1 MAEPDSQPELKDAP
15 GTRTS
20 AGADPVVLADRIR
33 DLVDERRRLLRQRRV
48 HLILLGLAVSLPV
61 HMALMI
67 WLWSSHREM
76 PAGVAPA
83 AVVLDLSILPDE
95 ALQDM
100 LEPSESEDLLTPEL
114 ATDAGAESLALER
127 ELNAEV
133 PDFEL
138 DASGGGLEAVVS
150 GSGEGLGTGLGSGLG
165 AGASFFG
172 IQSTGNRFAYI
183 VDISGSMGQ
192 DDKMPAAMEELKR
205 SLKSLPDYAAF
216 AVVLYSSDP
225 VVPVFQKGWLR
236 ASRSNLSRIS
246 AWIDGLQPGGGTFP
260 LPAFDLVF
268 RQDVRPDVIFFLTD
282 GLIPRETPAAVR
294 ALNESGS
301 GRVAVINCIA
311 FGSGAGQEPM
321 RQIAA
326 ESDGMF
332 RFVPTGVFP

>member
-1 MAEPDSQPELKDAP
+1 MAEPDSQPDLQ
-15 GTRTS
+15 S
-20 AGADPVVLADRIR
+20 ASGPSSSADADPVILADRIR
-33 DLVDERRRLLRQRRV
+33 DLVDDRRRLLRQRRV
-48 HLILLGLAVSLPV
+48 HLLLLGLAISLPV
-61 HMALMI
+61 HMAIMI

-83 AVVLDLSILPDE
+83 TVMLDLSILPDE
-95 ALQDM
+95 TLQDM
-100 LEPSESEDLLTPEL
+100 LEPSETEDLLTPEL

-138 DASGGGLEAVVS
+138 DASGGGLETVVS
-150 GSGEGLGTGLGSGLG
+150 GSGAGLGTGLGSGLG

-192 DDKMPAAMEELKR
+192 DDKMPAAMAELKR

-216 AVVLYSSDP
+216 AVILYSSEP
-225 VVPVFQKGWLR
+225 VVPPFQNGWLR
-236 ASRSNLSRIS
+236 ASRGNLSRIS

-260 LPAFDLVF
+260 LPAFDLAF
-268 RQDVRPDVIFFLTD
+268 RQDVRPDVVFFLTD
-282 GLIPRETPAAVR
+282 GLIPKVTPSAVR
-294 ALNESGS
+294 ELNESGS

-326 ESDGMF
+326 ESDGIF

>member
-1 MAEPDSQPELKDAP
+1 MAEPDSQPDLQ
-15 GTRTS
+15 S
-20 AGADPVVLADRIR
+20 ASGPSSSADADPVILADRIR
-33 DLVDERRRLLRQRRV
+33 DLVDDRRRLLRQRRV
-48 HLILLGLAVSLPV
+48 HLLLLGLAISIPV
-61 HMALMI
+61 HMAIMI

-83 AVVLDLSILPDE
+83 TVMLDLSILPDE
-95 ALQDM
+95 TLQDM
-100 LEPSESEDLLTPEL
+100 LEPSETEDLLTPEL

-138 DASGGGLEAVVS
+138 DASGGGLETVVS

-192 DDKMPAAMEELKR
+192 DDKMPAAMAELKR

-216 AVVLYSSDP
+216 AVILYSSEP
-225 VVPVFQKGWLR
+225 VVPPFQNGWLR
-236 ASRSNLSRIS
+236 ASRGNLSRIS

-260 LPAFDLVF
+260 LPAFDLAF
-268 RQDVRPDVIFFLTD
+268 RQDVRPDVVFFLTD
-282 GLIPRETPAAVR
+282 GLIPKVTPSAVR
-294 ALNESGS
+294 ELNESGS

-326 ESDGMF
+326 ESDGVF

>member
-1 MAEPDSQPELKDAP
+1 MAEPDSQPDLQ
-15 GTRTS
+15 S
-20 AGADPVVLADRIR
+20 ASGPSSSADADPVILADRIR
-33 DLVDERRRLLRQRRV
+33 DLVDDRRRLLRQRRV
-48 HLILLGLAVSLPV
+48 HLLLLGLAISIPV
-61 HMALMI
+61 HMAIMI

-83 AVVLDLSILPDE
+83 TVMLDLSILPDE
-95 ALQDM
+95 TLQDM
-100 LEPSESEDLLTPEL
+100 LEPSETEDLLTPEL

-138 DASGGGLEAVVS
+138 DASGGGLETVVS

-192 DDKMPAAMEELKR
+192 DDKMPAAMAELKR

-216 AVVLYSSDP
+216 AVILYSSDP
-225 VVPVFQKGWLR
+225 VVPPFQNGWLR
-236 ASRSNLSRIS
+236 ASRGNLSRIS

-260 LPAFDLVF
+260 LPAFDLAF
-268 RQDVRPDVIFFLTD
+268 RQDVRPDVVFFLTD
-282 GLIPRETPAAVR
+282 GLIPKVTPSAVR
-294 ALNESGS
+294 ELNESGS

-326 ESDGMF
+326 ESDGVF

>member
-1 MAEPDSQPELKDAP
+1 
-15 GTRTS
+15 
-20 AGADPVVLADRIR
+20 
-33 DLVDERRRLLRQRRV
+33 
-48 HLILLGLAVSLPV
+48 
-61 HMALMI
+61 
-67 WLWSSHREM
+67 
-76 PAGVAPA
+76 
-83 AVVLDLSILPDE
+83 
-95 ALQDM
+95 
-100 LEPSESEDLLTPEL
+100 
-114 ATDAGAESLALER
+114 
-127 ELNAEV
+127 
-133 PDFEL
+133 
-138 DASGGGLEAVVS
+138 
-150 GSGEGLGTGLGSGLG
+150 
-165 AGASFFG
+165 
-172 IQSTGNRFAYI
+172 
-183 VDISGSMGQ
+183 
-192 DDKMPAAMEELKR
+192 MPAAMEELKR

>member
-1 MAEPDSQPELKDAP
+1 MAEPDSQPDLKNAP
-15 GTRTS
+15 GPSSS
-20 AGADPVVLADRIR
+20 AGADPVILADRIR
-33 DLVDERRRLLRQRRV
+33 DLVEDRRRLLRQRRV
-48 HLILLGLAVSLPV
+48 HLLLLGLAISIPV
-61 HMALMI
+61 HMAIMI

-83 AVVLDLSILPDE
+83 TVMLDLSILPDE
-95 ALQDM
+95 TLQDM
-100 LEPSESEDLLTPEL
+100 LEPSETEDLLTPEL

-138 DASGGGLEAVVS
+138 DASGGGLETVVS

-192 DDKMPAAMEELKR
+192 DDKMPAAMAELKR

-216 AVVLYSSDP
+216 AVILYSSDP
-225 VVPVFQKGWLR
+225 VVPPFQNGWLR
-236 ASRSNLSRIS
+236 ASRGNLSRIS

-260 LPAFDLVF
+260 LPAFDLAF
-268 RQDVRPDVIFFLTD
+268 RQDVRPDVVFFLTD
-282 GLIPRETPAAVR
+282 GLIPKVTPSAVR
-294 ALNESGS
+294 ELNESGS

-326 ESDGMF
+326 ESDGVF

>member
-1 MAEPDSQPELKDAP
+1 MAEPDSQPDLQ
-15 GTRTS
+15 S
-20 AGADPVVLADRIR
+20 ASGPSSSADADPVILADRIR
-33 DLVDERRRLLRQRRV
+33 DLVDDRRRLLRQRRV
-48 HLILLGLAVSLPV
+48 HLLLLGLAISIPV
-61 HMALMI
+61 HMAIMI

-83 AVVLDLSILPDE
+83 TVMLDLSILPDE
-95 ALQDM
+95 TLQDM
-100 LEPSESEDLLTPEL
+100 LEPSETEDLLTPEL

-138 DASGGGLEAVVS
+138 DASGGGLETVVS
-150 GSGEGLGTGLGSGLG
+150 GSGAGLGTGLGSGLG

-192 DDKMPAAMEELKR
+192 DDKMPAAMAELKR

-216 AVVLYSSDP
+216 AVILYSSEP
-225 VVPVFQKGWLR
+225 VVPPFQNGWLR
-236 ASRSNLSRIS
+236 ASRGNLSRIS

-260 LPAFDLVF
+260 LPAFDLAF
-268 RQDVRPDVIFFLTD
+268 RQDVRPDVVFFLTD
-282 GLIPRETPAAVR
+282 GLIPKVTPTAVR
-294 ALNESGS
+294 ELNESGS

-326 ESDGMF
+326 ESDGIF

>member
-1 MAEPDSQPELKDAP
+1 LKDVSSP
-15 GTRTS
+15 SPS

-48 HLILLGLAVSLPV
+48 HLLLLGLAVSLPV
-61 HMALMI
+61 HLAIMA
-67 WLWSSHREM
+67 WLWSSHREL
-76 PAGVAPA
+76 PAGTAPA
-83 AVVLDLSILPDE
+83 TVVLDLSLLPDE
-95 ALQDM
+95 TLQDM
-100 LEPSESEDLLTPEL
+100 LEPAESEDLLTPEL
-114 ATDAGAESLALER
+114 ASDAGAESLALES

-138 DASGGGLEAVVS
+138 DASGGGLESAVT

-192 DDKMPAAMEELKR
+192 DDKMPSAMAELKR

-216 AVVLYSSDP
+216 AVILYSSEP
-225 VVPVFQKGWLR
+225 VAPPFQNGWLR

-260 LPAFDLVF
+260 LPAFDQVF

-282 GLIPRETPAAVR
+282 GLIPRGTPEAVR
-294 ALNESGS
+294 GLNESGS

-311 FGSGAGQEPM
+311 FGSSAGQEPM
-321 RQIAA
+321 RQIAT
-326 ESDGMF
+326 ESDGVF